1 MQKLLMMVP
10 FLALAVGGCNNT
22 TGNTAVYC
30 SELTTTKATPPP
42 GWGGTVFTIVM
53 ENHGL
58 SQIRG
63 SDDAP
68 FINRLIK
75 QNALAAGYHDSYVH
89 PSEPN
94 YLWMVAG
101 ENFGVLN
108 DNDPGPTN
116 HIATSSHLV
125 DQLEKAGLTWK
136 SYQQSMGQPCG
147 LASHGTYAAKHNPFI
162 YFDDINGWDGTKVN
176 VTQRCTDHI
185 VDYSQFDADLAANNL
200 PKYVFITPDLQNDMH
215 DGSVAQGDQWLSREV
230 PKILGSDAFNN
241 GGVLFLLWDEGT
253 TVGVLASDDPP
264 FIAISPNAKPGFVSQ
279 TNYDT
284 SSFLKTVETIFGID
298 TLPCNSQGAAVKT
311 MDDLFSVPLSA
322 AAADGG
328 TPATTPDGGT
338 PATTTPTAATPTTAP
353 AAATPTAAPA
363 AAIPTTTAPAA
374 ATPTATPPASAGAT
388 PTPSS

>member
-1 MQKLLMMVP
+1 MRKLLTMLP
-10 FLALAVGGCNNT
+10 FFSLAVGACNNT

-30 SELTTTKATPPP
+30 SALTSTRATPSPS
-42 GWGGTVFTIVM
+42 WGGTIFTIVM

-68 FINRLIK
+68 FINQLIK

-116 HIATSSHLV
+116 HITTSSHLA

-136 SYQQSMGQPCG
+136 SYQESMGQPCG
-147 LASHGTYAAKHNPFI
+147 LASNGNYAAKHNPFI

-176 VTQRCTDHI
+176 VTQRCTDHV
-185 VDYSQFDADLAANNL
+185 VDYSQFDSDLAAGKL
-200 PKYVFITPDLQNDMH
+200 PKYVFITPNLQDDMH
-215 DGSVAQGDQWLSREV
+215 DGTVAQGDQWLSREV

-279 TNYDT
+279 TDYDT
-284 SSFLKTVETIFGID
+284 SSFLKTVQTIFGLD
-298 TLPCNSQGAAVKT
+298 TLPCNSQGASAKT
-311 MDDLFSVPLSA
+311 MDDLFTVPLSA
-322 AAADGG
+322 TATDGG
-328 TPATTPDGGT
+328 TPATPT
-338 PATTTPTAATPTTAP
+338 PAPAPVTPAAIAPTAAMPTTTGG
-353 AAATPTAAPA
+353 ATATAAPS
-363 AAIPTTTAPAA
+363 
-374 ATPTATPPASAGAT
+374 ATSP
-388 PTPSS
+388 